1 MNAFFVIAGIVITLL
16 GVLAVCVIAAV
27 WLWVYVLQNEL
38 NLRYEPDK
46 RKRKDGT
53 EL

>member
-1 MNAFFVIAGIVITLL
+1 MDTFFIIAGIVITIL
-16 GVLAVCVIAAV
+16 GLIAVCILAAM

-46 RKRKDGT
+46 RRKKDDT

>member
-1 MNAFFVIAGIVITLL
+1 MNAFFVIAGIVITIL
-16 GVLAVCVIAAV
+16 GLIAVCILAAV

-46 RKRKDGT
+46 RRKRNGT